1 MPFQHKACWVTSQIA
16 LFNSLGVAIASD
28 TVTTHTQGSSV
39 KTTNNSEKIWLVG
52 PDHLVA
58 VVVSGSV
65 VVNGS
70 NVRNFVTEWSR
81 TLDGPLE
88 TIAEYPESFSRWL
101 QANTHLASNESQLY
115 RVQSAVH
122 DHYSFMAR
130 RLRYLLNPENGEN
143 EPTEVWASVLG
154 EAQEYLQGLP
164 LFDGATDQE
173 DAALLA
179 VEDVG
184 FEKLVSDL
192 LSSFDLYEQHQPA
205 VLQQAPL
212 VLSRVQGM
220 PGDAELGFVGFGAT
234 DHHAKSVRVNLRG
247 CYGDRWRLAID
258 KPFGSDGS
266 GFSGSIAFF
275 AQADAIQGFLRGSH
289 FALVD
294 RAVDYVWDAVYNMI
308 EGDDDVDLADQV
320 ASGLRSE
327 LQRHQSELFVNP
339 MLDTIGGLP
348 LTNLA
353 SLAESL
359 VGIQAT
365 RSAAEAGPATVGGF
379 IETLLISRAHGLQWV
394 NRLPGLPT

>member
-1 MPFQHKACWVTSQIA
+1 MTSQIA
-16 LFNSLGVAIASD
+16 HFNSLGVAIASD
-28 TVTTHTQGSSV
+28 TVTTHSQGSSV

-52 PDHLVA
+52 TDHLVA

-88 TIAEYPESFSRWL
+88 TIADYPQSFHRWL
-101 QANTHLASNESQLY
+101 QANTHLASSGSQVY
-115 RVQSAVH
+115 RVQSAIH

-154 EAQEYLQGLP
+154 EAQEYLEGLP

-173 DAALLA
+173 DAALLT

-184 FEKLVSDL
+184 FEKMVSDL

-220 PGDAELGFVGFGAT
+220 PGDAELGFVGFGAA

-258 KPFGSDGS
+258 EPSGSDGS
-266 GFSGSIAFF
+266 GFSGSIAVF
-275 AQADAIQGFLRGSH
+275 AQADAIQGFLRGAH

-294 RAVDYVWDAVYNMI
+294 RA
-308 EGDDDVDLADQV
+308 VDLADQV

-327 LQRHQSELFVNP
+327 LQRHQSELFIEP

-365 RSAAEAGPATVGGF
+365 RSAAEAGPGTVGGF

-394 NRLPGLPT
+394 NRLLGLPA